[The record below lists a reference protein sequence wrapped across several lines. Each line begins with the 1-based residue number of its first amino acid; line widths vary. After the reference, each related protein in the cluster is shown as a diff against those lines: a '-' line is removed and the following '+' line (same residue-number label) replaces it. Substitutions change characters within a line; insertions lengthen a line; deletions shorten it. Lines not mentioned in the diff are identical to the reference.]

1 MKTMPLP
8 EIITSLVRINGC
20 NESLASAFL
29 NEFATLI
36 AEGLADSG
44 NVTIT
49 GIGTFKLIELA
60 DDIAIEFAP
69 DQSLADAVNA
79 PFSIF
84 EPVELDDCVTADML
98 DETQESPNEDKA
110 PDTTDTTIP
119 TDCLTEPDAIC
130 QHGRPIQPET
140 DVPKQSTPPGIPPIP
155 PISHIESKTTPPTER
170 IQPAGDNTACIRSG
184 RDPRTQIRGNQL
196 HTSERLSESKGNTPS
211 DSSDTTATPV
221 TREKIIEKEHLVKVV
236 DKSRHPLNIVI
247 ASVISLIAGL
257 VLGYFAYGRINL
269 TGVKSV
275 NISAEDVKVIH
286 QVAGSNVEGVTSE
299 APSESMTQS
308 ASPDS
313 ITYTA
318 NSIATESEAYDKA
331 DMAAEA
337 RGAADIKEDA
347 TRVVTDTVKS
357 NRYLTTMAMKHYG
370 KKKFWVYIYEENKE
384 KLQDPDMIPA
394 NTVVVIPPA
403 SKYGIQP
410 GNPASEADAEKRA
423 AEIAKRQH

>member
-44 NVTIT
+44 NVTIK

-130 QHGRPIQPET
+130 QHGRPIQP
-140 DVPKQSTPPGIPPIP
+140 
-155 PISHIESKTTPPTER
+155 
-170 IQPAGDNTACIRSG
+170 
-184 RDPRTQIRGNQL
+184 L
-196 HTSERLSESKGNTPS
+196 
-211 DSSDTTATPV
+211 
-221 TREKIIEKEHLVKVV
+221 
-236 DKSRHPLNIVI
+236 
-247 ASVISLIAGL
+247 SLIH
-257 VLGYFAYGRINL
+257 I
-269 TGVKSV
+269 
-275 NISAEDVKVIH
+275 
-286 QVAGSNVEGVTSE
+286 
-299 APSESMTQS
+299 
-308 ASPDS
+308 
-313 ITYTA
+313 
-318 NSIATESEAYDKA
+318 
-331 DMAAEA
+331 
-337 RGAADIKEDA
+337 
-347 TRVVTDTVKS
+347 
-357 NRYLTTMAMKHYG
+357 
-370 KKKFWVYIYEENKE
+370 
-384 KLQDPDMIPA
+384 
-394 NTVVVIPPA
+394 
-403 SKYGIQP
+403 
-410 GNPASEADAEKRA
+410 
-423 AEIAKRQH
+423 